1 MQVITENGYVTSYA
15 FVGSLTDGI
24 EVPDP
29 LDPEHFETHFSAY
42 RVKDGVLAYDEKQN
56 TEIERKALCEELRQ
70 RCQTECFSYVNRG
83 QPWYTEIKF
92 GRTVTWGKPLHFCKK
107 YLQNQRLPI
116 GSLFFRLSDFEN

>member
-29 LDPEHFETHFSAY
+29 PDPEHFETHFSAY

-56 TEIERKALCEELRQ
+56 TEIERKALCEELRK
-70 RCQTECFSYVNRG
+70 RRETECFSYVNRG
-83 QPWYTEIKF
+83 QAWYD
-92 GRTVTWGKPLHFCKK
+92 
-107 YLQNQRLPI
+107 
-116 GSLFFRLSDFEN
+116 RLSGEQKSELAAWYADWLKVTETLTAPEKPSWLY